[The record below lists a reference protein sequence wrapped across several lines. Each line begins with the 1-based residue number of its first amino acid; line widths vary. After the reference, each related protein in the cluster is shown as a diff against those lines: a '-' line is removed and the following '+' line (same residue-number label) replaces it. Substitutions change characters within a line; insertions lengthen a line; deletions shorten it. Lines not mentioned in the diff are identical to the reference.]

1 MEKNTTILLVLGA
14 FIILILLF
22 INIYLAGIACIILI
36 IILMSLKIMQD
47 STGIPEIV
55 VNLRD
60 DAKAIILTNKGNARA
75 EKIHVALV
83 PVNIEFDISSLE
95 VESTYEFLLNEMV
108 ETIRIAV
115 TYQNENG
122 RLFSSSS
129 KLSVFGEEYDPFKPM
144 FPMFKWKE

>member
-22 INIYLAGIACIILI
+22 INIYLAGIACAILI

-47 STGIPEIV
+47 STGIPEIA

-60 DAKAIILTNKGNARA
+60 DAKAIIFTNKGNARA

-95 VESTYEFLLNEMV
+95 VESTYEFSLNEMF
-108 ETIRIAV
+108 ETIKIAV

>member
-1 MEKNTTILLVLGA
+1 MDKNTTILLVLGA

-36 IILMSLKIMQD
+36 IILMSLRIMQD
-47 STGIPEIV
+47 STGNPQIV

-95 VESTYEFLLNEMV
+95 VESTYEFSLNEMV
-108 ETIRIAV
+108 ETIKIAV

-129 KLSVFGEEYDPFKPM
+129 KLSVFEEEYDPFKPM

>member
-1 MEKNTTILLVLGA
+1 MDKNTTILLVLGA

-22 INIYLAGIACIILI
+22 IDIYLAGISCIILI
-36 IILMSLKIMQD
+36 IILMTLKIMQD

-95 VESTYEFLLNEMV
+95 VESTYEFSLNEMV
-108 ETIRIAV
+108 ETIKIAV

-122 RLFSSSS
+122 LLFSGSQ
-129 KLSVFGEEYDPFKPM
+129 KLSVFEEEYDPFKPM
-144 FPMFKWKE
+144 FPMFKWKK

>member
-60 DAKAIILTNKGNARA
+60 DAKAIILRNKGNARA

-95 VESTYEFLLNEMV
+95 VESTYEFSLNEMV
-108 ETIRIAV
+108 ETIKIAV

>member
-1 MEKNTTILLVLGA
+1 MDKNTTILLVLGA

-22 INIYLAGIACIILI
+22 INIYLAGISCIILI
-36 IILMSLKIMQD
+36 IILMTFKIMQD

-95 VESTYEFLLNEMV
+95 VESTYEF
-108 ETIRIAV
+108 
-115 TYQNENG
+115 
-122 RLFSSSS
+122 
-129 KLSVFGEEYDPFKPM
+129 
-144 FPMFKWKE
+144 